1 MVALLDIPAEMF
13 VVRLRVALTHTDLAA
28 VQLVREVSPVL
39 LAVAEQLGLQAEAVL
54 TAWPDCER
62 TELQTLLF
70 SSPPAV
76 SHSVTEPG
84 PGHTASALGTGEE
97 VAARRLLSPPS
108 ITVKHGR
115 HFPLLH

>member
-28 VQLVREVSPVL
+28 VQLVREVSAVL

-70 SSPPAV
+70 SSPPAG
-76 SHSVTEPG
+76 SSVLTPV
-84 PGHTASALGTGEE
+84 TAVL
-97 VAARRLLSPPS
+97 VS
-108 ITVKHGR
+108 ITVSIM
-115 HFPLLH
+115 L